1 MTCTYTIRDLA
12 EFSCFEANLLPI
24 CCAVFVEG
32 LLELLDQRIAQ
43 TNRNGAKGIFEAR

>member
-24 CCAVFVEG
+24 CCAIFVEG
-32 LLELLDQRIAQ
+32 LLELRNQRIAQ
-43 TNRNGAKGIFEAR
+43 SNRNGAESIFEAR